1 MNQVSPLEIPGVH
14 LVSIKRIKDDRGEFV
29 KVFDSLDDA
38 SQDKIL
44 FFNSIAISRNYNI
57 GTLRG
62 LHFQTPPHAEHKL
75 ISCIKG
81 SVFDVFVD
89 LRPESQTKGKWASVE
104 LSESGESS
112 LYLPP
117 GIAHGYQTLAMDST
131 LVYGISPGY
140 VKSSAYSLNF
150 ADSTLAI
157 EWPLQVGA
165 LSERDGNG
173 LSLLESLDLFSQV

>member
-1 MNQVSPLEIPGVH
+1 MEQVSPFEIPGVR
-14 LVSIKRIKDDRGEFV
+14 LVSIKRIEDDRGEFV
-29 KVFDSLDDA
+29 KVFDPLDDA
-38 SQDKIL
+38 SQDKSL
-44 FFNSIAISRNYNI
+44 FFNSISISRNYNI

-62 LHFQTPPHAEHKL
+62 LHFQTPPHSEHKL

-89 LRPESQTKGKWASVE
+89 LRPNSQTKGKWASME
-104 LSESGESS
+104 LSETSASS

-131 LVYGISPGY
+131 LIYGISPGY
-140 VKSSAYSLNF
+140 VESSSYSLNF
-150 ADSTLAI
+150 ADSALAI
-157 EWPLQVGA
+157 EWPLQVDA

-173 LSLLESLDLFSQV
+173 LSLLESLKLFSQV